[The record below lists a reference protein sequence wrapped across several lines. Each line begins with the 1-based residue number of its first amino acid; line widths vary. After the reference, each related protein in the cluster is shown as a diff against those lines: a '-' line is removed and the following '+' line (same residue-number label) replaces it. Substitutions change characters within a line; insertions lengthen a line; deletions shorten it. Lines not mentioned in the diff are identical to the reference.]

1 MRIAVLISGGFDSAV
16 LWHMINNL
24 YAGTDANIIPVTVPK
39 TDGSIR
45 YANMMLE
52 DYCKRNKIK
61 RIHTTRVGNV
71 DTTNREPEGE
81 VLFEQLLSGLR
92 EILTGDKPL
101 ADVVYT
107 GASPYPE
114 HLYKRYAEIIAPR
127 DRQFTRGTEYAEQV
141 KQPFDTYTKDM
152 LVALAMD
159 FKIVDDIKEITHS
172 CVVQSRGRCG
182 ECFWCEE
189 REWALQQHGLMDGT
203 N

>member
-1 MRIAVLISGGFDSAV
+1 MKIAVLISGGFDSAV
-16 LWHMINNL
+16 LWHMINKL
-24 YAGTDANIIPVTVPK
+24 YNGTDTKIIPVTVPK

-52 DYCKRNKIK
+52 SYCKRNKIK
-61 RIHTTRVGNV
+61 RVHTTRVGNV
-71 DTTNREPEGE
+71 DIIDRDPNGE

-92 EILTGDKPL
+92 EVLTGDKPL
-101 ADVVYT
+101 AEVVYT

-114 HLYKRYAEIIAPR
+114 HLYERYAEIIAPR
-127 DRQFTRGTEYAEQV
+127 DRQFTRGTEYSNLI
-141 KQPFDTYTKDM
+141 KQPFDTYTKDT
-152 LVALAMD
+152 LVAMAMEEG
-159 FKIVDDIKEITHS
+159 IIDDTKEVTHS

-189 REWALQQHGLMDGT
+189 REWAFQQHGLMDGT